1 MMINY
6 KIKIVDD
13 FLEAQDFKELSIYAK
28 NLNNDDSIH
37 VYHNEIDLNNK
48 ILNASIDKSLLI
60 RLNKKYLEKGISIL
74 KELNEEKVKL
84 IDYSDFTIIKTKKNK
99 KFPIHDDT
107 FNKLLSGV
115 VYLYPEK
122 NIGTIF
128 YNTKKGKD
136 KNVTEWKINRAVFF
150 SRIEGETWHSYE
162 SDSNNDRIT
171 LVFNLMTKEKN
182 LKKIL
187 DIEKKNYF
195 FGKLRYK
202 INPFL
207 YRFFGKII

>member
-1 MMINY
+1 MINY
-6 KIKIVDD
+6 KIKIFDD
-13 FLEAQDFKELSIYAK
+13 FLESKDLKELSIYAK
-28 NLNNDDSIH
+28 NLKNNHDVH
-37 VYHNEIDLNNK
+37 VFHNKIDVNNK
-48 ILNASIDKSLLI
+48 VLNASIDNDLLI
-60 RLNKKYLEKGISIL
+60 RLNKKYFKKAINIL
-74 KELNEEKVKL
+74 KELNEKKVSL
-84 IDYSDFTIIKTKKNK
+84 IDYSDFTIIKTKKNI

-128 YNTKKGKD
+128 YNTKSGKD
-136 KNVTEWKINRAVFF
+136 KNIVEWKINRAVFF
-150 SRIEGETWHSYE
+150 SRIERETWHSYGA
-162 SDSNNDRIT
+162 DSANDRIT
-171 LVFNLMTKEKN
+171 LIFNLMTKEKN

-202 INPFL
+202 INPYL
-207 YRFFGKII
+207 YRLFNNTI

>member
-1 MMINY
+1 MINY
-6 KIKIVDD
+6 KIKIFDD
-13 FLEAQDFKELSIYAK
+13 FLEAEDFKELSIYAK
-28 NLNNDDSIH
+28 NLNNDRDVH
-37 VYHNEIDLNNK
+37 VFHNEIDLNNK
-48 ILNASIDKSLLI
+48 ILNASIDKDLLI

-74 KELNEEKVKL
+74 KELNQEKVSL

-115 VYLYPEK
+115 VYLYPEN

-128 YNTKKGKD
+128 YNTKNGKD
-136 KNVTEWKINRAVFF
+136 KNVIEWKINRAVFF
-150 SRIEGETWHSYE
+150 SRIERETWHSYE
-162 SDSNNDRIT
+162 ADSANDRIT
-171 LVFNLMTKEKN
+171 LIFNLMTKEKN
-182 LKKIL
+182 LKKVL

-202 INPFL
+202 INPYL
-207 YRFFGKII
+207 HRYFGKII

>member
-1 MMINY
+1 MINY
-6 KIKIVDD
+6 KIKIFDD
-13 FLEAQDFKELSIYAK
+13 FLESEDLKELSIYAK
-28 NLNNDDSIH
+28 KLNNNSKVH
-37 VYHNEIDLNNK
+37 VFHNEIDLNNK
-48 ILNASIDKSLLI
+48 VLNFSIDKDLLI

-74 KELNEEKVKL
+74 KELNEKKVSL
-84 IDYSDFTIIKTKKNK
+84 IDYCDFSIIKTKKK
-99 KFPIHDDT
+99 IKFPIHDDT

-128 YNTKKGKD
+128 YNTKDGKD

-150 SRIEGETWHSYE
+150 SRIERETWHSYE
-162 SDSNNDRIT
+162 ADNFNDRIA

-182 LKKIL
+182 LKKVL
-187 DIEKKNYF
+187 DIEKKNF
-195 FGKLRYK
+195 FIGKLRYK

-207 YRFFGKII
+207 YRLFGKTI

>member
-1 MMINY
+1 MINY
-6 KIKIVDD
+6 KIKIFDD
-13 FLEAQDFKELSIYAK
+13 FLESKDLKELSIYAK
-28 NLNNDDSIH
+28 NLNNNHDVH
-37 VYHNEIDLNNK
+37 VFHNKIDVNNK
-48 ILNASIDKSLLI
+48 VLNASIDNDLLI
-60 RLNKKYLEKGISIL
+60 RLNKKYFKKAINIL
-74 KELNEEKVKL
+74 KELNEKKLSL
-84 IDYSDFTIIKTKKNK
+84 IDYSDFTIIKTKKNI

-128 YNTKKGKD
+128 YNTKSGKD
-136 KNVTEWKINRAVFF
+136 KNIVEWKINRAVFF
-150 SRIEGETWHSYE
+150 SRIERETWHSYGA
-162 SDSNNDRIT
+162 DSANDRIT
-171 LVFNLMTKEKN
+171 LIFNLMTKEKN

-202 INPFL
+202 INPYL
-207 YRFFGKII
+207 YRLFNNTI

>member
-1 MMINY
+1 MINY
-6 KIKIVDD
+6 KTKIFDD
-13 FLEAQDFKELSIYAK
+13 FLEAEDLKELSIYAK
-28 NLNNDDSIH
+28 NLNNDRDVH
-37 VYHNEIDLNNK
+37 VFHNEIDLNNK
-48 ILNASIDKSLLI
+48 ILNASIDKGLLI

-74 KELNEEKVKL
+74 KELNEEKVSL

-115 VYLYPEK
+115 VYLYPEN

-128 YNTKKGKD
+128 YNTKNGKD
-136 KNVTEWKINRAVFF
+136 KNVIEWKINRAVFF
-150 SRIEGETWHSYE
+150 SRIERETWHSYE
-162 SDSNNDRIT
+162 ADSANDRIT
-171 LVFNLMTKEKN
+171 LIFNLMTKEKN
-182 LKKIL
+182 LKKVL

-202 INPFL
+202 INPYL
-207 YRFFGKII
+207 YRYFDKTI

>member
-1 MMINY
+1 MINY
-6 KIKIVDD
+6 KIKIFDD
-13 FLEAQDFKELSIYAK
+13 FLEAEDLKELSIYAK
-28 NLNNDDSIH
+28 NLNNNRDIY
-37 VYHNEIDLNNK
+37 VFHNEIDLNNK
-48 ILNASIDKSLLI
+48 ILNASIDKGLLI

-74 KELNEEKVKL
+74 KELNEKKISL

-115 VYLYPEK
+115 VYLYPEN

-128 YNTKKGKD
+128 YNTKNGKD
-136 KNVTEWKINRAVFF
+136 KNVIEWKINRAVFF
-150 SRIEGETWHSYE
+150 SRIERETWHSYE
-162 SDSNNDRIT
+162 ADSANDRIT
-171 LVFNLMTKEKN
+171 LIFNLMTKEKN
-182 LKKIL
+182 LKKVL

-202 INPFL
+202 INPYL
-207 YRFFGKII
+207 HRYFGKII

>member
-1 MMINY
+1 MNY
-6 KIKIVDD
+6 KVKVYDN
-13 FLEAQDFKELSIYAK
+13 FLDQQDLKELTIYAK
-28 NLNNDDSIH
+28 NLNNANNINIF
-37 VYHNEIDLNNK
+37 HNEIDLNNK
-48 ILNASIDKSLLI
+48 ILHASIDEGLLT

-74 KELNEEKVKL
+74 KELNEEKVSL

-115 VYLYPEK
+115 VYLYPEN

-128 YNTKKGKD
+128 YNTKNGKD

-150 SRIEGETWHSYE
+150 SRIERETWHSYE
-162 SDSNNDRIT
+162 ADTVNDRIT
-171 LVFNLMTKEKN
+171 LIFNLMTKEKN
-182 LKKIL
+182 LKKVL

-202 INPFL
+202 INPYL
-207 YRFFGKII
+207 YQYFKKLI

>member
-1 MMINY
+1 MINY
-6 KIKIVDD
+6 KIKIFDD
-13 FLEAQDFKELSIYAK
+13 FLESKDLKELSIYAK
-28 NLNNDDSIH
+28 NLKNNHDVH
-37 VYHNEIDLNNK
+37 VFHNKIDVNNK
-48 ILNASIDKSLLI
+48 VLNASIDNDLLI
-60 RLNKKYLEKGISIL
+60 RLNKKYFKKAINIL
-74 KELNEEKVKL
+74 KELNEKKLSL
-84 IDYSDFTIIKTKKNK
+84 IDYSDFTIIKTKKNI

-128 YNTKKGKD
+128 YNTKSGKD
-136 KNVTEWKINRAVFF
+136 KNIVEWKINRAVFF
-150 SRIEGETWHSYE
+150 SRIERETWHSYGA
-162 SDSNNDRIT
+162 DSANDRIT
-171 LVFNLMTKEKN
+171 LIFNLMTKEKN

-202 INPFL
+202 INPYL
-207 YRFFGKII
+207 YRLFNNTI

>member
-1 MMINY
+1 MINY
-6 KIKIVDD
+6 KIKIFDD
-13 FLEAQDFKELSIYAK
+13 FLEAEDLKELSIYAK
-28 NLNNDDSIH
+28 NLNNDRDVH
-37 VYHNEIDLNNK
+37 VFHNEIDLNNK
-48 ILNASIDKSLLI
+48 ILNASIDKGLLI

-74 KELNEEKVKL
+74 KELNEEKISL

-115 VYLYPEK
+115 VYLYPEN

-128 YNTKKGKD
+128 YNTKNGKD
-136 KNVTEWKINRAVFF
+136 KNVIEWKINRAVFF
-150 SRIEGETWHSYE
+150 SRIERETWHSYE
-162 SDSNNDRIT
+162 ADNVNDRIT
-171 LVFNLMTKEKN
+171 LIFNLMTNEKN
-182 LKKIL
+182 LKKVL

-202 INPFL
+202 INPYL
-207 YRFFGKII
+207 HRYFGKII

>member
-1 MMINY
+1 MIKY
-6 KIKIVDD
+6 KIKTFDN
-13 FLEAQDFKELSIYAK
+13 FLESEDLTELSIYVK
-28 NLNNDDSIH
+28 NLNNDRD
-37 VYHNEIDLNNK
+37 VQVFHNEIDLNNK
-48 ILNASIDKSLLI
+48 ILHASIDEGLLT

-74 KELNEEKVKL
+74 KELNEEKVSL

-115 VYLYPEK
+115 VYLYPEN

-128 YNTKKGKD
+128 YNTKNGKD
-136 KNVTEWKINRAVFF
+136 KNVIEWKINRAVFF
-150 SRIEGETWHSYE
+150 SRIERETWHSYE
-162 SDSNNDRIT
+162 ADSANDRIT
-171 LVFNLMTKEKN
+171 LIFNLMTNEKN
-182 LKKIL
+182 LKKVL

-202 INPFL
+202 INPYL
-207 YRFFGKII
+207 HRYFGKII

>member
-1 MMINY
+1 MINY
-6 KIKIVDD
+6 KIKIFDN
-13 FLEAQDFKELSIYAK
+13 FLDAEDLKELSIYAK
-28 NLNNDDSIH
+28 NLNNGQDIH
-37 VYHNEIDLNNK
+37 VFHNEIDLNNK
-48 ILNASIDKSLLI
+48 ILHASIDKGLLI

-74 KELNEEKVKL
+74 KELNEKKVSL
-84 IDYSDFTIIKTKKNK
+84 IDYCDFSIIKTKKK
-99 KFPIHDDT
+99 IKFPIHDDT

-128 YNTKKGKD
+128 YNTKDGKD

-150 SRIEGETWHSYE
+150 SRIERETWHSYE
-162 SDSNNDRIT
+162 ADNFNDRIA

-182 LKKIL
+182 LKKVL
-187 DIEKKNYF
+187 DIEKKNF
-195 FGKLRYK
+195 FIGKLRYK

-207 YRFFGKII
+207 YRLFGKTI

>member
-1 MMINY
+1 MINY
-6 KIKIVDD
+6 KIKIFDNFLDD
-13 FLEAQDFKELSIYAK
+13 EDLKELSIYAK
-28 NLNNDDSIH
+28 DLNNDRNIH
-37 VYHNEIDLNNK
+37 VFHNEIDLNNK

-60 RLNKKYLEKGISIL
+60 KLNKKYLEKGISIL
-74 KELNEEKVKL
+74 KELNEEKVNL

>member
-1 MMINY
+1 MYQNCY
-6 KIKIVDD
+6 YTCTSFYTRHSFPHPTRRGNFNPKR
-13 FLEAQDFKELSIYAK
+13 
-28 NLNNDDSIH
+28 H
-37 VYHNEIDLNNK
+37 
-48 ILNASIDKSLLI
+48 ILRFRVLKSFD
-60 RLNKKYLEKGISIL
+60 YLFTNRQRMFDII
-74 KELNEEKVKL
+74 ELNEKKVSL
-84 IDYSDFTIIKTKKNK
+84 IDYSDFTIIKTKKNI

-128 YNTKKGKD
+128 YNTKSGKD
-136 KNVTEWKINRAVFF
+136 KNIVEWKINRAVFF
-150 SRIEGETWHSYE
+150 SRIERETWHSYGA
-162 SDSNNDRIT
+162 DSANDRIT
-171 LVFNLMTKEKN
+171 LIFNLMTKEKN

-202 INPFL
+202 INPYL
-207 YRFFGKII
+207 YRLFNNTI